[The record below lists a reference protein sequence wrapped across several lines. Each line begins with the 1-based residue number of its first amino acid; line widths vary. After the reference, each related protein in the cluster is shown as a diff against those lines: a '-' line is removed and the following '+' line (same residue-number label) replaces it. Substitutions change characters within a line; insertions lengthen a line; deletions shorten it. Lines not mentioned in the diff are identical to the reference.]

1 MNAVLPLR
9 AVQRLAVKL
18 GSQAL
23 TARQTSVA
31 IVCRMGWTLLGLFL
45 GKQRSHNDCTN
56 SCLMDAPQ
64 IFRVLLVEDS
74 EVDAVLAQAELSRE
88 PQFVVAHVERLE
100 EAISELKNVHTDAVV
115 LDLGLPDSDG
125 VETLTKLRQDAP
137 HVPVIVLTSTSGEQC
152 ELQSAREG
160 AEGYLVKGR
169 TVEGQL
175 RRAVRF
181 TVEREGFNAT
191 DARLAADSIVAG
203 GKDKVGEIAHTLN
216 NLLTVMIGQTE
227 LVVSKLRKDS
237 PVREDL
243 GEVLLAAERATQLT
257 DQLLHLRRA

>member
-1 MNAVLPLR
+1 MNV
-9 AVQRLAVKL
+9 
-18 GSQAL
+18 
-23 TARQTSVA
+23 
-31 IVCRMGWTLLGLFL
+31 
-45 GKQRSHNDCTN
+45 
-56 SCLMDAPQ
+56 PQ
-64 IFRVLLVEDS
+64 MFRVLLVEDS
-74 EVDAVLAQAELSRE
+74 EVDAALAQDELSRE

-125 VETLTKLRQDAP
+125 VETLTKLRHDAP
-137 HVPVIVLTSTSGEQC
+137 HVPVIVLTSTPGEQC

-160 AEGYLVKGR
+160 AEGYLVKGH

-181 TVEREGFNAT
+181 TVEREGAQST
-191 DARLAADSIVAG
+191 EARLAADANLVNG
-203 GKDKVGEIAHTLN
+203 EGKAGEIAHTLN

-227 LVVSKLRKDS
+227 IAVNKLPEGS

-243 GEVLLAAERATQLT
+243 SEVLIAAERATLLT
-257 DQLLHLRRA
+257 GQLLQLRRA